1 MGKKKTPRQ
10 WTVHLEPVYRRDRD
24 ERIAKVFALVLPII
38 QSKPT
43 LSEDGQATCREIA
56 RNYKATCCE
65 ERVRADRGSQSADR
79 RMGKLL

>member
-38 QSKPT
+38 QILPLDQKFP
-43 LSEDGQATCREIA
+43 LC
-56 RNYKATCCE
+56 K
-65 ERVRADRGSQSADR
+65 GSIGPQSL
-79 RMGKLL
+79 K